1 MDDASVIDEMKIW
14 RLISAWG
21 YARDNSEWDMLAHCF
36 CQDATVNISWINAP
50 ASEFV
55 ARSKEMAAKRKP
67 GTHLK
72 HVFASPLVRIEVKRA
87 FSICHVNLESR
98 DEIDGHAVDLRVWFR
113 FFDLLRKEEDG
124 KWRIHNR
131 TAVYEKDRID
141 PVDPRGVPAA
151 LFANMDLSGFV
162 PATRYLS
169 WYVARMGFKPRTDM
183 VTVYSQE
190 EQTLKRRSDVWLRGE
205 AV

>member
-1 MDDASVIDEMKIW
+1 
-14 RLISAWG
+14 
-21 YARDNSEWDMLAHCF
+21 
-36 CQDATVNISWINAP
+36 
-50 ASEFV
+50 
-55 ARSKEMAAKRKP
+55 MAAKRKP

-72 HVFASPLVRIEVKRA
+72 HVFASPLVRIEGKRA

-162 PATRYLS
+162 PASDICRGMWRGWDS
-169 WYVARMGFKPRTDM
+169 SRVFARRADAKAQERCLAARRGR
-183 VTVYSQE
+183 VTIRGNCCAHLVRAY
-190 EQTLKRRSDVWLRGE
+190 RSAVLPCPSHMLGWLCVPKIRFSNIGGE
-205 AV
+205 VHREPAVK